1 MSNRLRILLMISCL
15 WSVSATA
22 MADSYTVDPRHTFPS
37 FEIDHLGFSIQRGR
51 FNQTEGKIT
60 LAPDSASG
68 GSIDIAIDAASIST
82 GLADLEKHL
91 RGEDFLD
98 VARFP
103 KILFKSKQLTF
114 DNKGQLT
121 GAEGDLTLHGV
132 TRPVRLAVDRFH
144 CGLNL
149 ISMKN
154 VCGANAT
161 ATIKRSDFGVDKYA
175 PALADEVKVVIQIEA
190 IKD

>member
-1 MSNRLRILLMISCL
+1 MTIPLLVLIFTCALSF
-15 WSVSATA
+15 SATTV
-22 MADSYTVDPRHTFPS
+22 ADSYTVDPRHTFPS
-37 FEIDHLGFSIQRGR
+37 FEVDHLGFSIQRGR
-51 FNQTEGKIT
+51 FNRTEGKIT
-60 LAPDSASG
+60 LAPASGIG

-98 VARFP
+98 TNRFP
-103 KILFKSKQLTF
+103 KILFKSRQLTF
-114 DNKGQLT
+114 DKDRLI
-121 GAEGDLTLHGV
+121 GADGDLTLHGV
-132 TRPVRLAVDRFH
+132 TKPVHLTVDRFH
-144 CGLNL
+144 CGMNL

-175 PALADEVKVVIQIEA
+175 PALADDVKVVIQIEA